1 MILSL
6 KNCICFFY
14 SMKIEEDRIYE
25 QKNPYFQESEKTI
38 KKEKNIA
45 VTHIFDSYI
54 FYRLFLTNYTY
65 FTL

>member
-1 MILSL
+1 
-6 KNCICFFY
+6 
-14 SMKIEEDRIYE
+14 MKIEEDRIYE
-25 QKNPYFQESEKTI
+25 QKNPSFQESEKTI